1 MCLLSSGAGRRLFS
15 ATDTEEVGDG
25 EGEADGSV
33 QKDSG
38 MTIYNRTG
46 PRCRKPFMKSIKLQ
60 LNA

>member
-25 EGEADGSV
+25 EGETDASV
-33 QKDSG
+33 QKESG
-38 MTIYNRTG
+38 MTIYNRMG
-46 PRCRKPFMKSIKLQ
+46 PRRKPFMNSIKLQ